1 MACTLPKDHKFYS
14 YTVLIL
20 LKYETA
26 IEEKAHVLE
35 SLNNFVAFILV
46 TSRVPWALKH
56 PY

>member
-46 TSRVPWALKH
+46 TSRVP
-56 PY
+56 